1 MTLPRA
7 DLDSPWKE
15 ILRAYFPQ
23 AMQFFFPNTAALID
37 WERPY
42 EFLDKE
48 FQTISREAEVGRR
61 YADQLVKV
69 WLLAGESVWL
79 LLHLEVQSQP
89 ESNFAERVFTYNF
102 RIFDLYHQ
110 VPVSLAILCDDQ
122 LS

>member
-7 DLDSPWKE
+7 DLDSPWKD